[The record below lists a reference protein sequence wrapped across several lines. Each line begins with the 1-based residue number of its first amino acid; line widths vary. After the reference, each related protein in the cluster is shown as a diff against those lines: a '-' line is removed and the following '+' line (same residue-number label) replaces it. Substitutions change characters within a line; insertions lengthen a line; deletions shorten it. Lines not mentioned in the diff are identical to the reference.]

1 MSMTKYIIINVDVE
15 NGTAEVE
22 YKGLRAVI
30 TFHECG
36 EVDVEGS
43 GMSLEML
50 QEVHMMACGDEE
62 LFEVFP
68 FGE

>member
-1 MSMTKYIIINVDVE
+1 MSMTKYNILNVDVE

-30 TFHECG
+30 TFHEDG

-50 QEVHMMACGDEE
+50 QEVHMMACDDKEF
-62 LFEVFP
+62 FEVFP